1 MIRSFECQW
10 VEDLH
15 HGVDSTMAKE
25 IPIELHP
32 KIHRIFDHL
41 NTLTVFEKIKIP
53 SIDNIVKFGSGAWAI
68 KLEGWYII
76 FKWFEGDIYNLNIV
90 RA

>member
-15 HGVDSTMAKE
+15 HGIKSTLARD
-25 IPIELHP
+25 IPIELHA

-41 NTLTVFEKIKIP
+41 NTATSLEQIAIP
-53 SIDNIVKFGSGAWAI
+53 GIGNLSRFMGGAWGIRLA
-68 KLEGWYII
+68 EWHII